1 KLVPAGKS
9 DPCHIFPVLHPDFL
23 LLLAVSPPAVRRRL
37 HIHRHKPQTFHSQL
51 LQPDSDNPSA
61 PLVFRGLS
69 SEILS
74 PYAVHPVYWSHQPEH
89 VQQLAQSPVH
99 LPSGLRKEVPAQS
112 RRHPHPPSHATKAP

>member
-1 KLVPAGKS
+1 
-9 DPCHIFPVLHPDFL
+9 FPVLHPDFVL
-23 LLLAVSPPAVRRRL
+23 PLAVSPPAARHLL
-37 HIHRHKPQTFHSQL
+37 HIRKHKPQTFHSQSL
-51 LQPDSDNPSA
+51 RPDSDNPSA

-74 PYAVHPVYWSHQPEH
+74 PYAVHPVYWFHLPKH

-112 RRHPHPPSHATKAP
+112 RRHPLPPSHAAKAP